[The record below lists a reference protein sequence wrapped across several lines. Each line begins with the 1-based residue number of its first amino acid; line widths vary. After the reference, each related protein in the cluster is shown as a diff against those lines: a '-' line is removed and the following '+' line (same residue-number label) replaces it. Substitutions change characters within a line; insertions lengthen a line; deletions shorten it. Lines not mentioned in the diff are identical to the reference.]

1 MFKMCYGAKVSW
13 KGKNPEIAREG
24 WGGKD
29 KIANTELE
37 ILAFRF
43 RKSVINV
50 FLFSSEI

>member
-13 KGKNPEIAREG
+13 KGKKPRNSKGG

-29 KIANTELE
+29 KISNTELE

-50 FLFSSEI
+50 FLFSSDI